1 MISDE
6 QVQTFVK
13 LVDRFIEIAKE
24 RNKRQ
29 MAGGDDVAP
38 PGMLEY
44 LINAMSKYREKAFNG
59 KLAPS
64 GGELTIGIL
73 RTVADWDEPLDSE
86 LVKAAKEVEAYYV
99 HQMK

>member
-13 LVDRFIEIAKE
+13 LLDRFIEIAKE
-24 RNKRQ
+24 RNYRQ
-29 MAGGDDVAP
+29 MAGGDDPAP

-44 LINAMSKYREKAFNG
+44 LMNAMSKYREKALNG

-73 RTVADWDEPLDSE
+73 RTVADWDQPLDSE
-86 LVKAAKEVEAYYV
+86 LVKAAKDIEAYYV

>member
-1 MISDE
+1 MLSDE

-13 LVDRFIEIAKE
+13 LLDRFIQIAKK
-24 RNKRQ
+24 RNPRQ
-29 MAGGDDVAP
+29 MAGGDDAAP
-38 PGMLEY
+38 PGMLEFV
-44 LINAMSKYREKAFNG
+44 INAMSKFREKALNG

-73 RTVADWDEPLDSE
+73 RTVADFDMPLDSE
-86 LVKAAKEVEAYYV
+86 LVKAAKDIESYYV